1 MNFDFIVVGGGSA
14 GCVLAARLSENPD
27 ATVLLLE
34 AGPTD
39 SNPYIHMPA
48 GFFELFR
55 RAHNPYAFNYTT
67 APKAGVHDR
76 AMALRQGKVLG
87 GGSSINAMVY
97 TRGCAEDY
105 NRWAFEQGCDGWSFD
120 EVLPAF
126 RAIENNEVFADDYHG
141 TEGPVGVSNPISP
154 NPLSKVFIQ
163 ACQQAGL
170 PYNPDFNGR
179 TQAGCGLY
187 QLTQS
192 GGRRSSSA
200 RAFLGAAR
208 SRKNLTIMTGAA
220 AKRLII
226 RGGRAVGIAFDKDRR
241 EQIAMADR
249 EIVLSSGAIGSPKLL
264 MLSGIGPTAHL
275 DTLGIAVTHDLPGV
289 GQNFHDHMN
298 VDMVYGLT
306 GPFSLER
313 YAKTHM
319 KLLAGAEYLM
329 FRRGPVTS
337 NIAEAG
343 AFWFADTASHQPD
356 LQFHFMLGANIQPG
370 MPGMTGRWGCTLD
383 SYYSRPRSRGSVTL
397 RSADPAD
404 PPVIDP
410 AYLTEQHD
418 VEMSING
425 AEFSREIMSKP
436 AFSSYISGE
445 HYPAAGARTRVQ
457 LEEFIRRFGRTAH
470 HPAGSC
476 KMGTDAMAVVDP
488 QLRVHGIDGLR
499 IADSSIMPSLVNSNT
514 NFPCMMIGER
524 ASRMILGNGISV
536 PVATTQSNT
545 EMRHAGSDTLSAL

>member
-55 RAHNPYAFNYTT
+55 RTHNPYAFNYAT
-67 APKAGVHDR
+67 APNASVHDR

-97 TRGCAEDY
+97 TRGCADDY

-120 EVLPAF
+120 DVLPAF
-126 RAIENNEVFADDYHG
+126 RAIENNEMFADVYHG
-141 TEGPVGVSNPISP
+141 TEGPVGISNPISP

-187 QLTQS
+187 QLTQRD
-192 GGRRSSSA
+192 GRRSSSA
-200 RAFLGAAR
+200 RAFLGSAKG
-208 SRKNLTIMTGAA
+208 RKNLTIMTGAA
-220 AKRLII
+220 AKRLVI
-226 RGGRAVGIAFDKDRR
+226 RSGRAVGIVFDKDRR
-241 EQIAMADR
+241 EQVAMADR

-264 MLSGIGPTAHL
+264 MLSGIGPAAHL
-275 DTLGIAVTHDLPGV
+275 DALSIAVEHDLPGV
-289 GQNFHDHMN
+289 GQNFHDHLN

-313 YAKTHM
+313 YAKRYM

-343 AFWFADTASHQPD
+343 AFWFADTASRQPD

-370 MPGMTGRWGCTLD
+370 MPAMTGRWGCTLD

-404 PPVIDP
+404 PPLIDP

-418 VEMSING
+418 VEMSVNG
-425 AEFSREIMSKP
+425 AEISREIMRKP
-436 AFSSYISGE
+436 AFSSYVSGE
-445 HYPAAGARTRVQ
+445 HYPADGARTRVQ
-457 LEEFIRRFGRTAH
+457 MEDFIRRFGRTAH

-488 QLRVHGIDGLR
+488 RLRVHGIDGLR

-524 ASRMILGNGISV
+524 ASRMMLGNQTAESAARTL
-536 PVATTQSNT
+536 PQT
-545 EMRHAGSDTLSAL
+545 EIPHADSSPLSAL